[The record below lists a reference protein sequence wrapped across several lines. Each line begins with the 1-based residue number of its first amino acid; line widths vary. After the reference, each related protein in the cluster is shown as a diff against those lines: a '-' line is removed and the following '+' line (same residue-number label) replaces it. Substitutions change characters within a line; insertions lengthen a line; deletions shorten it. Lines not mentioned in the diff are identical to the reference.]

1 MKTLHRLCCTPAIAL
16 LILIPLAAGT
26 TDVRAESATIR
37 AFSET
42 LAARHGWDARRVEAL
57 ISNEAIHQPDIIQ
70 AMRQPAEAMP
80 WSRYRPIFLTEA
92 RVEAGRAY
100 QKRHRR
106 WLTAVEE
113 TYGVPAEIVVA
124 IIGVETFYGRYA
136 GGYRVIDALRTLGFG
151 YPPRAEFFRDE
162 LEAFLILAR
171 EEGFAPTDP
180 LGSYA
185 GAMGI
190 PQFISSSYRA
200 YAVDFNDN
208 GRRDLFSEPADAIGS
223 IGHYLAR
230 HGWQADA
237 PIAIPARVEGEQ
249 WQSHLHDA
257 LAPQD
262 TVGTLAA
269 AGAHPS
275 IPLSANLDARLLQ
288 LQAESGARHWITL
301 HNFYAITRY
310 NHSALYAM
318 AVHQLAERIGGGDS

>member
-1 MKTLHRLCCTPAIAL
+1 LNTLHRLCCTPAIAL

-26 TDVRAESATIR
+26 HTVRAEPAAIR

-42 LAARHGWDARRVEAL
+42 LADRHGWEARRVEAL
-57 ISNEAIHQPDIIQ
+57 LSDEAVRQPDIIE
-70 AMRQPAEAMP
+70 AIRQPAEALP

-92 RVEAGRAY
+92 RIDAGRAF
-100 QKRHRR
+100 KERHRR
-106 WLTAVEE
+106 WLTAVQER
-113 TYGVPAEIVVA
+113 YGVPADIVTA
-124 IIGVETFYGRYA
+124 IIGVETFYGRYT
-136 GGYRVIDALRTLGFG
+136 GRYRVIDALRTLGFG
-151 YPPRAEFFRDE
+151 YPPRAAFFRDE

-171 EEGFAPTDP
+171 EEGFDPTDP
-180 LGSYA
+180 TGSYA

-237 PIAIPARVEGEQ
+237 PIAIPARVEGQQ
-249 WQSHLHDA
+249 WQTYLRDP

-262 TVGTLAA
+262 TVGTLVA
-269 AGAHPS
+269 AGVHPS
-275 IPLSANLDARLLQ
+275 APLSAELEARLLQ
-288 LQAESGARHWITL
+288 LQAEAGEAYWITL
-301 HNFYAITRY
+301 RNFYAITRY

-318 AVHQLAERIGGGDS
+318 AVHQLAERIGGDRS